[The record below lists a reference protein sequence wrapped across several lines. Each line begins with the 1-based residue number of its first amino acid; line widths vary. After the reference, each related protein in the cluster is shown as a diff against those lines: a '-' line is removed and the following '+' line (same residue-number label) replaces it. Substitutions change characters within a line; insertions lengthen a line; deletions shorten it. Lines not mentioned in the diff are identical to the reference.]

1 MELPSLLASQ
11 CLQISIPDWLSV
23 GWDWIEC
30 LVLWMT
36 FAKPDDDRTLLSVI
50 FALNAGFAS
59 IDYFTQS
66 ILRSLRHKLSKE
78 ISKYKDRE
86 WSNKIGSEDTVVN
99 LKRREAMS
107 QLADAALRIQN
118 KIPGLFN
125 SQAKKWKTWMAIAAA
140 VSLVCMVI
148 PFTGRIT
155 ILLALPVPL
164 FALRCNLK
172 KSDIEKECKDID
184 VQYEKLI
191 KCEDESSKP
200 VKQDETVS
208 RLDKIEV
215 AVNNLIAQLQQG
227 NNKRKNG
234 QKRKNNSGSSKT
246 TLETNNRCP
255 S

>member
-11 CLQISIPDWLSV
+11 CLQILIPDWLSV
-23 GWDWIEC
+23 GWDWIKS

-66 ILRSLRHKLSKE
+66 ILRSLRHKLSKD

-86 WSNKIGSEDTVVN
+86 WSNKIGNEDTVVN
-99 LKRREAMS
+99 LKRREAMA

-125 SQAKKWKTWMAIAAA
+125 SQAKKWKIWMAIAAA

-155 ILLALPVPL
+155 TLLALPVPL
-164 FALRCNLK
+164 FALRCNSK
-172 KSDIEKECKDID
+172 KSDIEKECKEID
-184 VQYEKLI
+184 EQYEKLI
-191 KCEDESSKP
+191 KCEDEASKP

-208 RLDKIEV
+208 RLDKIEE
-215 AVNNLIAQLQQG
+215 AMNNLIAQLQQSDSKIKR
-227 NNKRKNG
+227 NNG
-234 QKRKNNSGSSKT
+234 PKRKNNSGSSKT
-246 TLETNNRCP
+246 TVRGK
-255 S
+255 